1 MDVHAAMRDDEAL
14 SRIAAT
20 LIALAALVERSAS
33 RSYAV
38 RCLVLVILRQAEV
51 VAREFVTGMTGT
63 LLPAIKGTPE
73 TRNGPEDAILLAS
86 RFRALAAAL
95 GALISMARR
104 FAHCSPRRTAPRLAP
119 QSGRLPVTAGGWTR
133 RPNDTS

>member
-1 MDVHAAMRDDEAL
+1 MDVHAAMRDDGAL

-20 LIALAALVERSAS
+20 LIALAALVEHSAS

-51 VAREFVTGMTGT
+51 VARDFVTDLTGKA
-63 LLPAIKGTPE
+63 LPGIDGPE
-73 TRNGPEDAILLAS
+73 TRNGSGDAILLAA

-95 GALISMARR
+95 GALIFLAHRSARGNTRRSAAR
-104 FAHCSPRRTAPRLAP
+104 FAA
-119 QSGRLPVTAGGWTR
+119 QSSWLPVASGDWTR